1 MMQPTPTKPK
11 RLSIAAHSVESNH
24 SDNGLSESDLSSVID
39 DKPAPRKRRK
49 NTQSGKEKGAR
60 EVCWWELKKGKPKKT
75 KINVGVKDMGYY

>member
-1 MMQPTPTKPK
+1 
-11 RLSIAAHSVESNH
+11 
-24 SDNGLSESDLSSVID
+24 VID